1 MVTDEFFSLAQSESQ
16 NRGMADLP
24 LVKVPHPVG
33 SIALDRLRSLA
44 ELTVDAIA
52 EQLLRNS
59 KFAAGATAINR
70 TNGDDSD
77 SLIMVSS
84 EPAELFNE
92 MIERG
97 WSDGLPVLPPTG
109 AAVEIMVAASGLDKH
124 FSLGAMPPLNGRA
137 VIEKLAAN
145 AVMAGCLPEY
155 FPLVVAATKGV
166 LLPGFNLDS
175 VQTTTGNVAP
185 MIIVNGPCRHRL
197 KINSGANVLGQGW
210 RANATIGRFVQ
221 LVKRNIGGSYPGT
234 TCKATLGW
242 PGKYSICV
250 GENEEASPWEPLHVE
265 RGFKAEQSTVTAIS
279 ADASI
284 RASDL
289 DSSKAEG
296 ILINFAQKMD
306 GPSGPEAIMVICPEH
321 AKIIAGDGFSKK
333 DVQKFI
339 WERAA
344 YRMKDLPD
352 ETFEQR
358 VKRRSDLKLTRD
370 SVIPVTDRPEDILVI
385 VAGGDGSQS
394 QYIHVWGQSTPEGGS
409 TRSVT
414 KVIRD

>member
-1 MVTDEFFSLAQSESQ
+1 MTTAALQAERFEISDDIWAAQAFFE
-16 NRGMADLP
+16 
-24 LVKVPHPVG
+24 
-33 SIALDRLRSLA
+33 
-44 ELTVDAIA
+44 
-52 EQLLRNS
+52 
-59 KFAAGATAINR
+59 
-70 TNGDDSD
+70 
-77 SLIMVSS
+77 
-84 EPAELFNE
+84 
-92 MIERG
+92 ERG
-97 WSDGLPVLPPTG
+97 WGDGLPIIPPT
-109 AAVEIMVAASGLDKH
+109 EERVAQ
-124 FSLGAMPPLNGRA
+124 M
-137 VIEKLAAN
+137 LAAAKRKPDEVIGAVPPRWAQATVEKIAIN
-145 AVMAGCLPEY
+145 GVMAGCKPEY
-155 FPLVVAATKGV
+155 MPVLIAAVEAITDPK
-166 LLPGFNLDS
+166 LNLYAL
-175 VQTTTGNVAP
+175 QATTGGPAV
-185 MIIVNGPCRHRL
+185 MIIINGPIRKKL
-197 KINSGANVLGQGW
+197 DINGGPNALGEGW

-265 RGFKAEQSTVTAIS
+265 RGFKADQSTVTAIS

-358 VKRRSDLKLTRD
+358 VKRRSDLKLTRA
-370 SVIPVTDRPEDILVI
+370 SVIPVTDKPEDILVI

-414 KVIRD
+414 KVVRD

>member
-1 MVTDEFFSLAQSESQ
+1 MPT
-16 NRGMADLP
+16 
-24 LVKVPHPVG
+24 
-33 SIALDRLRSLA
+33 
-44 ELTVDAIA
+44 
-52 EQLLRNS
+52 
-59 KFAAGATAINR
+59 
-70 TNGDDSD
+70 
-77 SLIMVSS
+77 LI
-84 EPAELFNE
+84 
-92 MIERG
+92 
-97 WSDGLPVLPPTG
+97 
-109 AAVEIMVAASGLDKH
+109 AAVEAITDAK
-124 FSLGAMPPLNGRA
+124 LNLYALQATTGGP
-137 VIEKLAAN
+137 
-145 AVMAGCLPEY
+145 AVM
-155 FPLVVAATKGV
+155 
-166 LLPGFNLDS
+166 
-175 VQTTTGNVAP
+175 
-185 MIIVNGPCRHRL
+185 IIINGPVRKQLDVNCGP
-197 KINSGANVLGQGW
+197 NALGEGW

-221 LVKRNIGGSYPGT
+221 LIKRNIGGSYPGT
-234 TCKATLGW
+234 TCKATLGGA
-242 PGKYSICV
+242 GKYSICV

-265 RGFKAEQSTVTAIS
+265 RGFSPEQSTVTAIS

-289 DSSKAEG
+289 DSTKAIG
-296 ILINFAQKMD
+296 ILTNFTQRME

-333 DVQKFI
+333 NVQNFI

-370 SVIPVTDRPEDILVI
+370 SIIPVTDKPEDILVV

-414 KVIRD
+414 KPIQN

>member
-1 MVTDEFFSLAQSESQ
+1 MTTAALQAERFEIPDDLWAAQAFFEE
-16 NRGMADLP
+16 
-24 LVKVPHPVG
+24 K
-33 SIALDRLRSLA
+33 
-44 ELTVDAIA
+44 
-52 EQLLRNS
+52 
-59 KFAAGATAINR
+59 
-70 TNGDDSD
+70 
-77 SLIMVSS
+77 
-84 EPAELFNE
+84 
-92 MIERG
+92 G
-97 WSDGLPVLPPTG
+97 WGDGLPIIPPTEDR
-109 AAVEIMVAASGLDKH
+109 VS
-124 FSLGAMPPLNGRA
+124 AM
-137 VIEKLAAN
+137 LAATKRQPQDIIGAVPPRWAQATVEKIAIN
-145 AVMAGCLPEY
+145 GVMAGCKPEY
-155 FPLVVAATKGV
+155 MPVLIAAVEALSDPK
-166 LLPGFNLDS
+166 LNLYAL
-175 VQTTTGNVAP
+175 QATTGGPAV
-185 MIIVNGPCRHRL
+185 MLIINGPIRNEL
-197 KINSGANVLGQGW
+197 NINGGPNALGEGW

-242 PGKYSICV
+242 PGKYSICI

-265 RGFKAEQSTVTAIS
+265 RGFEREQSTVTAIS

-289 DSSKAEG
+289 DSTKAVG
-296 ILINFAQKMD
+296 ILTNFVQKMD

-333 DVQKFI
+333 DVQKFV

-344 YRMKDLPD
+344 YRMKDLPE
-352 ETFEQR
+352 ETFAQR

-370 SVIPVTDRPEDILVI
+370 SVIPVTDKPEDILVI

-414 KVIRD
+414 KSIQE